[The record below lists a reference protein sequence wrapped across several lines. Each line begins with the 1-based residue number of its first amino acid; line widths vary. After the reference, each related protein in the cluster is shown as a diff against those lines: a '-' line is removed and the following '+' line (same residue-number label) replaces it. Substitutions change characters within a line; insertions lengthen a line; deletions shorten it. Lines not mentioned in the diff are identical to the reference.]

1 MNTIARFQVP
11 EEAHLFRAFLEA
23 QGIAAHVW
31 DEHFVQ
37 VAWYYS
43 DAIGGVRVVTD
54 GGDFEPALES
64 YQEYARALREPPV
77 LVTVARGWLLVL
89 VLSFFVGAPMLI
101 FGRRAVGT
109 QAAASD

>member
-11 EEAHLFRAFLEA
+11 EEAHLFRAFLEV

-31 DEHFVQ
+31 DEHFIQ

-43 DAIGGVRVVTD
+43 DAIGGVRVVTA
-54 GGDFEPALES
+54 GDDCEQALEA
-64 YQEYARALREPPV
+64 YQDYARALREPPV
-77 LVTVARGWLLVL
+77 RATVARAWPLVL

-109 QAAASD
+109 QADGSD